1 MNDNSGFG
9 GAVGLLVLLI
19 AFGAMSNGNGGG
31 LFGGGNN
38 NNIPAQT
45 SAMVE
50 QNRSAAQI
58 AANGAA
64 LSNLLE
70 RTGGIAEATVRGF
83 DNVGNQVRDLD
94 SKLCQLGNNIAMG
107 QRDIIQSQRDCCC
120 ATEKA
125 IDRNGDR
132 VLAWLNENRD
142 REQVARIATLEA
154 EKSNYKQT
162 EELKSW
168 ARAEF
173 GCCKPACCSGQV
185 ENGILFQMLSQMQS
199 LAASV
204 AAIAAKPAT
213 TTATT

>member
-83 DNVGNQVRDLD
+83 DNVGNQMRDLD
-94 SKLCQLGNNIAMG
+94 SKLCQLGSANAMG
-107 QRDIIQSQRDCCC
+107 QRDIGDAIREASCRN
-120 ATEKA
+120 EKS
-125 IDRNGDR
+125 IDHVGDR
-132 VLAWLNENRD
+132 VLAWLNADRD
-142 REQVARIATLEA
+142 RQQQERICKLESEA
-154 EKSNYKQT
+154 ANYKQS
-162 EELKSW
+162 EDLK
-168 ARAEF
+168 AYIEAKL
-173 GCCKPACCSGQV
+173 GCCKPACSSGQV

>member
-31 LFGGGNN
+31 LFGGGN

-94 SKLCQLGNNIAMG
+94 SKLCQVTNNIAMG

-120 ATEKA
+120 TTERA
-125 IDRNGDR
+125 IDRNSDR
-132 VLAWLNENRD
+132 VLAWLNADRD
-142 REQVARIATLEA
+142 RQQQERICKLESEA
-154 EKSNYKQT
+154 ANYKQS
-162 EELKSW
+162 EDLK
-168 ARAEF
+168 AYIDAKL
-173 GCCKPACCSGQV
+173 GCCKPACGSGQV

>member
-31 LFGGGNN
+31 LFGGGN

-83 DNVGNQVRDLD
+83 DNVGNQVRDID
-94 SKLCQLGNNIAMG
+94 SKLCQVTNNIAMG
-107 QRDIIQSQRDCCC
+107 QRDIIQSQKDCCC
-120 ATEKA
+120 TTERA
-125 IDRNGDR
+125 IDRNSDR
-132 VLAWLNENRD
+132 VLAWLNADRD
-142 REQVARIATLEA
+142 RQQQERICKLESEA
-154 EKSNYKQT
+154 ANYKHS
-162 EELKSW
+162 EDLK
-168 ARAEF
+168 AYIDAKL
-173 GCCKPACCSGQV
+173 GCCKPACGSGQV

>member
-83 DNVGNQVRDLD
+83 DNIGNQMRDLD
-94 SKLCQLGNNIAMG
+94 SKLCQLGSANAMG
-107 QRDIIQSQRDCCC
+107 QRDIGDAIREASCRN
-120 ATEKA
+120 EKS
-125 IDRNGDR
+125 IDHVGDR
-132 VLAWLNENRD
+132 VLAWLNADRD
-142 REQVARIATLEA
+142 RQQQERICKLESEA
-154 EKSNYKQT
+154 ANYKQS
-162 EELKSW
+162 EDLK
-168 ARAEF
+168 AYIDAKF
-173 GCCKPACCSGQV
+173 GCCKPACSSGQV

-204 AAIAAKPAT
+204 ATLAAKPAT